1 MKLYWLCC
9 LFIAVANLGITQPKP
24 TEVDRSPLD
33 VSYWPANYPFL
44 KMGGKTKDLPIAR
57 VIYSRPQKNN
67 RTIFGGIIKYKEM
80 WRLGANEATEIE
92 FFNNVTVNGKS
103 LKKGR
108 YSIFCIPDESKWT
121 LIFNTDNYSWGNF
134 SYDSKKDVLRTEVT
148 VQKNTDSVEYF
159 TMYFDEYRKGG
170 AYLAVLWDDT
180 IANIPIIVSNEV
192 ATVPRKK

>member
-1 MKLYWLCC
+1 MKLIWLCC
-9 LFIAVANLGITQPKP
+9 FYTLLALTSAAQLKP

-44 KMGGKTKDLPIAR
+44 KMSGKTKDLPIAR

-67 RTIFGGIIKYKEM
+67 RTIFGGIIKYREM
-80 WRLGANEATEIE
+80 WRLGANEATEVE
-92 FFNNVTVNGKS
+92 FFSNVLINGKS

-108 YSIFCIPDESKWT
+108 YSLFCIPDETKWT
-121 LIFNTDNYSWGNF
+121 LIFNSDNYSWGNF
-134 SYDSKKDVLRTEVT
+134 SYDSKKDVLRTDIT

-170 AYLAVLWDDT
+170 AYLTVLWDDV
-180 IANIPIIVSNEV
+180 IANIPIIIGNEV
-192 ATVPRKK
+192 TATPKKK

>member
-1 MKLYWLCC
+1 MKLIWLCC
-9 LFIAVANLGITQPKP
+9 FYTFLAFTSAAQLKP

-67 RTIFGGIIKYKEM
+67 RTIFGGIIKYREM
-80 WRLGANEATEIE
+80 WRLGANEATEVE
-92 FFNNVTVNGKS
+92 FFSSVLINGKS

-108 YSIFCIPDESKWT
+108 YSLFCIPDETKWT
-121 LIFNTDNYSWGNF
+121 LIFNADNYSWGNF
-134 SYDSKKDVLRTEVT
+134 SYDSKKDILRTEIT

-170 AYLAVLWDDT
+170 AYLTVLWDDVV
-180 IANIPIIVSNEV
+180 ANIPITIGNEIT
-192 ATVPRKK
+192 ALPKKK